1 MSTQKGLNNEEEST
15 EENGLEEKPVG
26 KEFKCS
32 TECQEDMQFDS
43 VLNLGQLP
51 EEASGFS
58 TVVNTTVAFEDAFD
72 IRPPEK
78 TPTPSHIFQLMHNY
92 GPQIV
97 PNDIRN
103 EMWTATKAD
112 LQEMI
117 SNGLIPQDTMDSAG
131 IDPESYEHF
140 MDCVTEIREK
150 IWEEELR
157 TALSILRGARRIFSA
172 SNDADLRHV
181 FCGPPI
187 EVLADIYYDGI
198 GVLPKNQMTEDPFH
212 HSLFSDR
219 LFDEQDRSQDFRW
232 GGAF

>member
-1 MSTQKGLNNEEEST
+1 MSAKKSLNNEDAELAR
-15 EENGLEEKPVG
+15 NK
-26 KEFKCS
+26 
-32 TECQEDMQFDS
+32 
-43 VLNLGQLP
+43 
-51 EEASGFS
+51 AS
-58 TVVNTTVAFEDAFD
+58 
-72 IRPPEK
+72 
-78 TPTPSHIFQLMHNY
+78 TPTPWQIFQLMHTY
-92 GPQIV
+92 EPQIV
-97 PNDIRN
+97 PNDIRSVI
-103 EMWTATKAD
+103 WTATKAD

-117 SNGLIPQDTMDSAG
+117 FNALIPQDTMASAG

-150 IWEEELR
+150 IWEGELQ

-172 SNDADLRHV
+172 SNDVDLRHV

-219 LFDEQDRSQDFRW
+219 LFDERV
-232 GGAF
+232 